1 MSLNRKSIIYRCLVA
16 LLCLVCM
23 IVFTYSWFNR
33 ENKAPE
39 SPGDRI
45 LYSDSVDV
53 NNSANLS
60 MATYLGTV
68 NNDGEVIYSSTAIS
82 EDDKSISG
90 LVPGDK
96 IHYKTVIKNI
106 GSKCKATLLL
116 KDSSYTSFGT
126 DIKFGVLEPMNTL
139 KSYTSGSDV
148 ELVRNVT
155 VPAKNGSVDVCW
167 YVYLDSSSTVTSGTM
182 NLGNLYLFAN

>member
-1 MSLNRKSIIYRCLVA
+1 
-16 LLCLVCM
+16 M

-33 ENKAPE
+33 DGRAPT
-39 SPGDRI
+39 SGDRM
-45 LYSDSVDV
+45 LYSDEVDV

-60 MATYLGTV
+60 MKTYLGTV
-68 NNDGEVIYSSTAIS
+68 NNEGEVIYSSTAIS

-96 IHYKTVIKNI
+96 IHYKTVIKNT
-106 GSKCKATLLL
+106 GSKKCKATLLL
-116 KDSSYTSFGT
+116 RNASYSDFGT

-139 KSYTSGSDV
+139 KSYDSGVDV

-155 VPAKNGSVDVCW
+155 VPATNGSVDVCW

-182 NLGNLYLFAN
+182 TLGNLYLFAN

>member
-1 MSLNRKSIIYRCLVA
+1 MSLNRKSIVYRCLVA

-33 ENKAPE
+33 DGRAPT
-39 SPGDRI
+39 SGDRM
-45 LYSDSVDV
+45 LYSDNVNV

-60 MATYLGTV
+60 MNTYLGTV